1 MEADEKIIK
10 AIGKGNPF
18 RVPDNYFD
26 NLSSQIMSKLPEE
39 STQKSVKR
47 TKYRPLIY
55 AACTIATLF
64 ILSVF
69 VNHNKSNESTTAS
82 GIISQTTTNYSD
94 DMADYLMMDNMD
106 IYACLESESN

>member
-26 NLSSQIMSKLPEE
+26 NLSSQIMSKLPDE

-55 AACTIATLF
+55 AAFTIATLF

-69 VNHNKSNESTTAS
+69 VNHNKEKQSAVTS

>member
-26 NLSSQIMSKLPEE
+26 NLSSQIMSKLPDE

-64 ILSVF
+64 IISVF
-69 VNHNKSNESTTAS
+69 VKHNKSNESTTAS

-106 IYACLESESN
+106 IYACLEGESN